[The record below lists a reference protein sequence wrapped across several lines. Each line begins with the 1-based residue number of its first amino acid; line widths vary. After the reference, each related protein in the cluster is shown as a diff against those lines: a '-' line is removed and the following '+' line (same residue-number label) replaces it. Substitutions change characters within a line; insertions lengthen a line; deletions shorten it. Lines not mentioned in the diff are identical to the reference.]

1 LKQKHKPKNQEPT
14 MREKRTVQSSIF
26 EAYAEHEIGRELK
39 AMSDWLDQHL
49 DLLDWVAADVK
60 QRNVEKTGRK
70 GLTIESVLR
79 CAILKQYRQLSY
91 EDLVFCLMDSTSCQA
106 FARLTTGWAPKKAT
120 LQSCISA
127 ISAVTWEQVNQCL
140 LLSANNAKVERGE
153 MLRIDST
160 VTDSPIHAPSDSTL
174 LWDSVRV
181 LVRLLQGAEAIA
193 EGIVTIAYRNHQ
205 RVAKKRTRAIRYT
218 RGKDKK
224 AALYRD
230 LITVTE
236 HTLRYVEQ
244 ACIRLSDPRIDPLKS
259 TLWQAQLD
267 HYKPLIERV
276 IDQTERRVFKGEQ
289 VPAAQKVVSIFEEH
303 TDIIVKGR
311 RDVQYGHKINLST
324 GRSGLIL
331 DVVIEQGNPADVDRL
346 LPMLDRHIDQYGK
359 APRQMAA
366 DGGYASVENL
376 REAKARDVDDV
387 VFHKKRGLKVEEMA
401 KSPWVYRKLRNFRAG
416 IEAGI
421 SVMKRAYG
429 LGRCTWK
436 GLQHFRAYVWSSV
449 VAHNLALFGRLLTT

>member
-1 LKQKHKPKNQEPT
+1 
-14 MREKRTVQSSIF
+14 MREKRTVQCSIF
-26 EAYAEHEIGRELK
+26 EAYAEHEVGRELK
-39 AMSDWLDQHL
+39 AMSDWLDHHL

-60 QRNVEKTGRK
+60 QRHVEKTGRK

-91 EDLVFCLMDSTSCQA
+91 EDLVFCLVDSTSCQA
-106 FARLTTGWAPKKAT
+106 FARMTTGWAPKKAT
-120 LQSCISA
+120 LHSCISA
-127 ISAVTWEQVNQCL
+127 ISDVTWEQINRRV
-140 LLSANNAKVERGE
+140 LLSADNAKVERGE

-181 LVRLLQGAEAIA
+181 LVRLLEGAEAIA

-230 LITVTE
+230 LITVTRN
-236 HTLRYVEQ
+236 TLRYVEE
-244 ACIRLSDPRIDPLKS
+244 ASLRLSDPRIDPLER
-259 TLWQAQLD
+259 TAWQTRLE

-276 IDQTERRVFKGEQ
+276 IDQTERRVFKGER
-289 VPAAQKVVSIFEEH
+289 VPAAQKIVSIFEEH

-311 RDVQYGHKINLST
+311 RDVQYGHKINLCS

-376 REAKARDVDDV
+376 REAKARQVDDV
-387 VFHKKRGLKVEEMA
+387 VFHKKRGLNVEDMA
-401 KSPWVYRKLRNFRAG
+401 RSPWVYRKLRNFRAG
-416 IEAGI
+416 VEAGI

-436 GLQHFRAYVWSSV
+436 GLQHFHAYVWSSV

>member
-1 LKQKHKPKNQEPT
+1 
-14 MREKRTVQSSIF
+14 MREKRTVQRSIF
-26 EAYAEHEIGRELK
+26 EQYAEHEIGRELK
-39 AMSDWLDQHL
+39 AMSDWLDEHL

-60 QRNVEKTGRK
+60 QRHVEETGRK

-91 EDLVFCLMDSTSCQA
+91 EELVFCLMDSASCQT
-106 FARLTTGWAPKKAT
+106 FARLTQGWSPKRAT

-127 ISAVTWEQVNQCL
+127 ISDVTWEQINACL
-140 LLSANNAKVERGE
+140 LRSAQQAKVEKGE

-181 LVRLLQGAEAIA
+181 LVRLLKRAEELAD
-193 EGIVTIAYRNHQ
+193 GVTVIEYRNHQ
-205 RVAKKRTRAIRYT
+205 RVAKKRMRAICYT
-218 RGKDKK
+218 RGREKK
-224 AALYRD
+224 ARLYRD
-230 LITVTE
+230 LVDVTNKSLKYVSQARMRLLSAC
-236 HTLRYVEQ
+236 HTQ
-244 ACIRLSDPRIDPLKS
+244 ALAREAWLLEV
-259 TLWQAQLD
+259 A
-267 HYKPLIERV
+267 HYEPLIQQV
-276 IDQTERRVFKGEQ
+276 IEQTQRRVFQGE
-289 VPAAQKVVSIFEEH
+289 KVSATEKIVSIFEEH
-303 TDIIVKGR
+303 TDIIVKGS
-311 RDVQYGHKINLST
+311 RDIQYGHKLNLST

-331 DVVIEQGNPADVDRL
+331 DVVIETGNPADSDRF
-346 LPMLDRHIDQYGK
+346 LPMLDRHIENYGK

-366 DGGYASVENL
+366 DGGYASTDNL
-376 REAKARDVDDV
+376 HEAKALQVEDV

-421 SVMKRAYG
+421 SCLKRAYG

-436 GLQHFRAYVWSSV
+436 GLEHFKAYVWSSV
-449 VAHNLALFGRLLTT
+449 VAHNLALFGRLLST

>member
-1 LKQKHKPKNQEPT
+1 MP
-14 MREKRTVQSSIF
+14 SST
-26 EAYAEHEIGRELK
+26 AARNAEG
-39 AMSDWLDQHL
+39 DWPAGSYQRHRPEQTLLYQIVEQH
-49 DLLDWVAADVK
+49 
-60 QRNVEKTGRK
+60 
-70 GLTIESVLR
+70 
-79 CAILKQYRQLSY
+79 YP
-91 EDLVFCLMDSTSCQA
+91 A
-106 FARLTTGWAPKKAT
+106 FTAHLA
-120 LQSCISA
+120 
-127 ISAVTWEQVNQCL
+127 
-140 LLSANNAKVERGE
+140 ERGKE
-153 MLRIDST
+153 LPGYVQREFEDYLKCGRLEHGFLRVRCESCHVEHLVAFSCKRRGFCPSCGARRMAESAALLVDVVFPEQPVRQWVLST

-224 AALYRD
+224 ATLYRE
-230 LITVTE
+230 LITVTQN
-236 HTLRYVEQ
+236 TLRYVEQ
-244 ACIRLSDPRIDPLKS
+244 ASIRLCDPRIDSLERAA
-259 TLWQAQLD
+259 WQAQLD
-267 HYKPLIERV
+267 HYKPLIGNV
-276 IDQTERRVFKGEQ
+276 IDQTERRVFQGES
-289 VPAAQKVVSIFEEH
+289 VPAAQKIVSIFEDH
-303 TDIIVKGR
+303 TDIIVKGS
-311 RDVQYGHKINLST
+311 RDVQYGHKINRST

-346 LPMLDRHIDQYGK
+346 LAMLDRHIDVYGK

-387 VFHKKRGLKVEEMA
+387 VFHKKRGLNVEDTA

-449 VAHNLALFGRLLTT
+449 VAHNLVVFGRLLAP

>member
-1 LKQKHKPKNQEPT
+1 
-14 MREKRTVQSSIF
+14 M
-26 EAYAEHEIGRELK
+26 
-39 AMSDWLDQHL
+39 
-49 DLLDWVAADVK
+49 
-60 QRNVEKTGRK
+60 
-70 GLTIESVLR
+70 
-79 CAILKQYRQLSY
+79 
-91 EDLVFCLMDSTSCQA
+91 
-106 FARLTTGWAPKKAT
+106 
-120 LQSCISA
+120 
-127 ISAVTWEQVNQCL
+127 
-140 LLSANNAKVERGE
+140 
-153 MLRIDST
+153 
-160 VTDSPIHAPSDSTL
+160 
-174 LWDSVRV
+174 
-181 LVRLLQGAEAIA
+181 RLLEGAEAIA
-193 EGIVTIAYRNHQ
+193 GGVVTIAYRNHQ

-230 LITVTE
+230 LITVTRN
-236 HTLRYVEQ
+236 TLRYVEE
-244 ACIRLSDPRIDPLKS
+244 ASLRLSDPRIDPLAR
-259 TLWQAQLD
+259 TAWQTQLE
-267 HYKPLIERV
+267 HYKPLIECV
-276 IDQTERRVFKGEQ
+276 IDQTERRVFKGEP
-289 VPAAQKVVSIFEEH
+289 VPAAQKIVSIFEEH

-311 RDVQYGHKINLST
+311 RDVQYGHKLNLST

-346 LPMLDRHIDQYGK
+346 LPMLDRHIDVYGK

-376 REAKARDVDDV
+376 REAKAREVDDV
-387 VFHKKRGLKVEEMA
+387 VFHKKRGLHVEDMA

-449 VAHNLALFGRLLTT
+449 VAHNVALFGRLLTN

>member
-1 LKQKHKPKNQEPT
+1 

-39 AMSDWLDQHL
+39 AMSDWLDQQL

-91 EDLVFCLMDSTSCQA
+91 EDLVFCLVDSTSCQA
-106 FARLTTGWAPKKAT
+106 FARMTTGWAPKKAT

-127 ISAVTWEQVNQCL
+127 ISDVTWEQINQRL
-140 LLSANNAKVERGE
+140 LLNANNAKVERGE

-181 LVRLLQGAEAIA
+181 LVRLLEWAETIA
-193 EGIVTIAYRNHQ
+193 EGIVTIAYRNHR

-224 AALYRD
+224 ATLYRD
-230 LITVTE
+230 LITVTQN
-236 HTLRYVEQ
+236 TLSYVEQ
-244 ACIRLSDPRIDPLKS
+244 ASIRLSDPRIDPLER
-259 TLWQAQLD
+259 TLWQAQFD
-267 HYKPLIERV
+267 HYKPLIEKV
-276 IDQTERRVFKGEQ
+276 IDQTERRVFQGES
-289 VPAAQKVVSIFEEH
+289 VPAAQKIVSIFEDH
-303 TDIIVKGR
+303 TDIIVKGS

-387 VFHKKRGLKVEEMA
+387 VFHKKRGLHVEDMA

>member
-1 LKQKHKPKNQEPT
+1 
-14 MREKRTVQSSIF
+14 MREKRTVQTSIF
-26 EAYAEHEIGRELK
+26 EQYAEHEIGRELK
-39 AMSDWLDQHL
+39 AMSDWLDQHT

-60 QRNVEKTGRK
+60 QRNVEETGRK
-70 GLTIESVLR
+70 GLTVESVLR

-91 EDLVFCLMDSTSCQA
+91 DDLVFCLMDSTSCQT
-106 FARLTTGWAPKKAT
+106 FGRLTLAWSPKKST

-127 ISAVTWEQVNQCL
+127 ISDVTWEQINQRL
-140 LLSANNAKVERGE
+140 LHSAQQAKKERGD

-181 LVRLLQGAEAIA
+181 LIRLLEGAQVLVQAHT
-193 EGIVTIAYRNHQ
+193 TIAYRNHR
-205 RVAKKRTRAIRYT
+205 RVAKKRARAIRYT
-218 RGKDKK
+218 RGQDKK
-224 AALYRD
+224 KALYRD
-230 LITVTE
+230 LVEVTRK
-236 HTLRYVEQ
+236 TLGYAEEANLKLLSAMSLEPL
-244 ACIRLSDPRIDPLKS
+244 ACE
-259 TLWQAQLD
+259 LWRMQFN
-267 HYKPLIERV
+267 HYKPLILKV
-276 IDQTERRVFKGEQ
+276 IDQTDRRVFQDEQ
-289 VPAAQKVVSIFEEH
+289 VPATQKIVSIFEEH

-311 RDVQYGHKINLST
+311 RDVQYGHKLNFST

-331 DVVIEQGNPADVDRL
+331 DVVIEDGNPADSDCF

-359 APRQMAA
+359 APRQTAA
-366 DGGYASVENL
+366 DGGYASIANL
-376 REAKARDVDDV
+376 NEAKARAVEDVA
-387 VFHKKRGLKVEEMA
+387 FHKKCGLKVEQMT

-421 SVMKRAYG
+421 SLMKRAYG

-449 VAHNLALFGRLLTT
+449 VAHNLALFGRLVST

>member
-1 LKQKHKPKNQEPT
+1 
-14 MREKRTVQSSIF
+14 MREKRTVQCSIF
-26 EAYAEHEIGRELK
+26 ETYAEHEIGRELK
-39 AMSDWLDQHL
+39 AMSDWLDRHF

-60 QRNVEKTGRK
+60 QRNVEQTGRK
-70 GLTIESVLR
+70 GLTVESVLR

-91 EDLVFCLMDSTSCQA
+91 DELVFCLVDSTSCQA
-106 FARLTTGWAPKKAT
+106 FARITTGWAPKKAT

-127 ISAVTWEQVNQCL
+127 ISDVTWEQINQRL
-140 LLSANNAKVERGE
+140 LRSADNATLERGE

-224 AALYRD
+224 ATLYRD
-230 LITVTE
+230 LITVTQN
-236 HTLRYVEQ
+236 TLRYVEQ
-244 ACIRLSDPRIDPLKS
+244 ASIRLCDPRIDSLERAA
-259 TLWQAQLD
+259 WQAQLD
-267 HYKPLIERV
+267 HYKPLIGNV
-276 IDQTERRVFKGEQ
+276 IDQTERRVFQGES
-289 VPAAQKVVSIFEEH
+289 VPAAQKIVSIFEDH
-303 TDIIVKGR
+303 TDIIVKGS

-346 LPMLDRHIDQYGK
+346 LAMLDRHIDVYGK

-387 VFHKKRGLKVEEMA
+387 VFHKKRGLNVEDMA

-449 VAHNLALFGRLLTT
+449 VAHNLAMFGRLLTT

>member
-1 LKQKHKPKNQEPT
+1 

-39 AMSDWLDQHL
+39 SMSDWLDQNL

-60 QRNVEKTGRK
+60 RRNVEKTGRK

-91 EDLVFCLMDSTSCQA
+91 EDLVFCLVDSTSCQA

-127 ISAVTWEQVNQCL
+127 ISDVTWEQINQRL
-140 LLSANNAKVERGE
+140 LRSANETKKERGE

-181 LVRLLQGAEAIA
+181 LVRLLHRAEELA
-193 EGIVTIAYRNHQ
+193 EGIIAIEYRNHQ
-205 RVAKKRTRAIRYT
+205 RMAKKRARAIRYT
-218 RGKDKK
+218 RGQDKK

-230 LITVTE
+230 LITATE
-236 HTLRYVEQ
+236 KTLAYVEQ
-244 ACIRLSDPRIDPLKS
+244 TSLTLCNRRIDPLERM
-259 TLWQAQLD
+259 LWQAQFN
-267 HYKPLIERV
+267 HYKALIEKV
-276 IDQTERRVFKGEQ
+276 IDQTERRVFQSEQ
-289 VPAAQKVVSIFEEH
+289 VPAAQKIVSLFEEH
-303 TDIIVKGR
+303 TDIIVKGSR
-311 RDVQYGHKINLST
+311 EVQYGHKINLST

-331 DVVIEQGNPADVDRL
+331 DVVIEQGNPADVDRFV
-346 LPMLDRHIDQYGK
+346 PMLDRHIEQYGK
-359 APRQMAA
+359 APRQVAA

-376 REAKARDVDDV
+376 HEAKALDVEDV

-401 KSPWVYRKLRNFRAG
+401 RSPWVYRKLRNFRAG

-436 GLQHFRAYVWSSV
+436 GLKHFRAYVWSSV
-449 VAHNLALFGRLLTT
+449 VAHNLAVFGRLLST